1 MTVFCNR
8 SIIYK
13 LRLFKFVVMESS
25 DSVTYN
31 KLNSLTQMSFQ
42 LEAHQKRGLLLA
54 DTRFYL

>member
-1 MTVFCNR
+1 
-8 SIIYK
+8 
-13 LRLFKFVVMESS
+13 MESS